1 MKPAAPVTKI
11 FTPPCKQMREVAVNR
26 SAPRG
31 PLGTRPGRRA
41 STTPAP
47 PGRPSSGPT
56 CEHGAVSEGP
66 EPERD
71 WFGNPLRA
79 EAAAVACPSC
89 GTPHTDRDALVRHL
103 ADAHGISAGIGR
115 APRGTAVGPTY
126 WCAAADYSQRGLKA
140 AWTAKIYIARGLGPS
155 VTTGRRSAV
164 QFTLDPKAAGVTP
177 TPPSLSINALKTG
190 DSLSVQQAFTYC
202 NTALTGF

>member
-1 MKPAAPVTKI
+1 MKLQILWGVALAVAGLSAIPAQAGSFRARNGAT
-11 FTPPCKQMREVAVNR
+11 VN
-26 SAPRG
+26 
-31 PLGTRPGRRA
+31 T
-41 STTPAP
+41 
-47 PGRPSSGPT
+47 
-56 CEHGAVSEGP
+56 V
-66 EPERD
+66 
-71 WFGNPLRA
+71 N
-79 EAAAVACPSC
+79 AAVFE
-89 GTPHTDRDALVRHL
+89 VV
-103 ADAHGISAGIGR
+103 
-115 APRGTAVGPTY
+115 PRGTAVGPTY